1 MTSIHRDRA
10 SLLIGQDRFA
20 LAEEQLRLALA
31 ESPGN
36 ALAQALLALCVVKRE
51 DYKEATQL
59 VNAAVHLGP
68 DIAYTHFIQAY
79 VLYARRRYKEA
90 LAPIAEAL
98 RLDPTS
104 ADFHGLLASIEF
116 HRDNWQAAREAA
128 ERGLAC
134 DPHSEQCASLRSMS
148 LVQLG
153 KFDQA
158 AAATGAAL
166 RQSPESAITHAT
178 RGWTQ
183 LTQGYHKEALEH
195 FREALRLDPT
205 LDSARAGMVHA
216 MKARYW
222 PYRLLLNYY
231 YQMGRMTKTFRW
243 VFVIG
248 LVVGVRIVRSAA
260 QSIPGMAP
268 LGVLIGV
275 AYVLVVYFTWTGIP
289 LSNVFLRFNR
299 YGRYALTRD
308 ETVASNWVAGFLIGA
323 MTSGIAALSLWSA
336 GFLILTGVSMA
347 LILLVSMVFMTATG
361 IRRWVLGSLVFG
373 LAIMGFGAAAAELAA
388 EFANITPEAAEGL
401 DKIAIVL
408 VSVGGLGVL
417 ALSWISNVSAS
428 TEERR

>member
-1 MTSIHRDRA
+1 MSIHRERA
-10 SLLIGQDRFA
+10 TLLLGQDRYA

-31 ESPGN
+31 ETPSD
-36 ALAQALLALCVVKRE
+36 AIAQALLALCVLKRE

-59 VNAAVHLGP
+59 ARTAVHLGP
-68 DIAYTHFIQAY
+68 DIAYTHYIQAL
-79 VLYARRRYKEA
+79 VLYERRRYKEA
-90 LAPIAEAL
+90 LAPLAEAQ
-98 RLDPTS
+98 RLDPT
-104 ADFHGLLASIEF
+104 AAEFHGLHAAIEY
-116 HRDNWQAAREAA
+116 HLDRWQGALEAA

-134 DPHSEQCASLRSMS
+134 DPHHEQCASLRSMS

-166 RQSPESAITHAT
+166 HQSPDSAITHAT
-178 RGWTQ
+178 RGWTL

-205 LDSARAGMVHA
+205 SDSARAGMVHA

-231 YQMGRMTKTFRW
+231 YHMGRMTKALRW

-260 QSIPGMAP
+260 ESIPGLAP
-268 LGVLIGV
+268 LGVLLGV
-275 AYVLVVYFTWTGIP
+275 AYALVVYFTWTGIP

-299 YGRYALTRD
+299 YGRYALSRD
-308 ETVASNWVAGFLIGA
+308 ETVASNWVAAFLVGA
-323 MTSGIAALSLWSA
+323 VLSGLAALACWSI
-336 GFLILTGVSMA
+336 GFLILTGVCLA
-347 LILLVSMVFMTATG
+347 LVLVVSMVYLTATG
-361 IRRWVLGSLVFG
+361 IRRWLMGSVAFA
-373 LAIMGFGAAAAELAA
+373 LAIVGLGAAAAELTA
-388 EFANITPEAAEGL
+388 EFAAISPQAAEGFE
-401 DKIAIVL
+401 KIAIVL
-408 VSVGGLGVL
+408 ATLGGFGVL
-417 ALSWISNVSAS
+417 GFTWVANVSAS